1 MASSS
6 VGADA
11 AKMKPLNF
19 PLDLSKVPADMAEVM
34 QQIKQ
39 LAESM
44 LFHWSEFPI
53 VLPPSVTEILNDKD
67 RQNQIFKDLFKAP
80 VFDELEEVGTTPD
93 GQLKNLSKKQLDDIW
108 DNGEFDVDS
117 VNFPGQVHK
126 WRLTQLLQKGSQR
139 AHNTMLDDAAISLRL
154 MIITAR
160 NRFNSHFFSL
170 TKSARELGRGLW
182 LIFDILIGMPS
193 TSPGDLQSKIQDEH
207 MKHLVAELDIK
218 PKYKSTLDKFCTYV
232 KTMCEKLQSKNYQTA
247 ALRPPPVPYIYQTP
261 GGQEIDLRLFNKDL
275 INNCLPILSSILERG
290 ARGWHVQYRQKMMR
304 DLQGQGLSNE
314 EISQKINDAI
324 MKEYLDR
331 VFSGIS
337 TNTELENLQ
346 PGIGLLLV
354 SQAKSVIAM
363 KKAVSNV
370 KDKLT
375 IHKQRLKDHLE
386 KTYPVKSRIVAWVN
400 EQIARFEDDFIEQNL
415 WSAHEEAIALCERQD
430 LNQTAYFLKRDLNFI
445 KEREA
450 VLVKELGKVRIPN
463 KRYTFSTRIWMPKNY
478 IVTKVE
484 GTKQTVIPTKIVQ
497 MEPMRGRMPPNITYS
512 LERYRGRMTS
522 SRYPFWRWWNYL
534 QRTRAWSWNSLFFL
548 GVVVPWCSPVSIR
561 ALLWIKPFIPDLELS
576 QIDGTLYPKSSSK
589 TRTFISTLRALW
601 LHVLNSR
608 RKFEET
614 PDRGFLGKSLTRHLN
629 RIWNYFFKGALGSF
643 FLTLTYPL
651 MCVGG
656 SALSLIAALL
666 VPVWVPIATLLFH
679 LAGILIFDFDSP
691 ADNNKFS
698 ILFEALIYRIL
709 IMGLAQPI
717 VALIT
722 GSLLCPLAAL
732 GISVFAL
739 AKRLG
744 RGFWDTMMYFLVIR
758 SRGRVPVSDGFVA
771 RRIAGPGL
779 AANYFFQIKPEQA
792 LAALE
797 SKMELDELE
806 VWRKNLEKKI
816 EIPTEKYKKFVNQCF
831 GPFSAGLVS
840 DGVYSRLLKETQ
852 SLQKDLMV
860 KVNEREAR
868 LNTGLMSN
876 NSDKIKLPEREL
888 KITILQGAKMLEK
901 FYTERVFPL
910 INMTEEEFWEM
921 KMLEFRDWRGLAS
934 KKFSEIFSKAF
945 LIPLDGTDNLFRLE
959 VKHLNLSRYT
969 RMLASGNY
977 RDDLDLVTEV
987 HSPNGDVVARAPSLD
1002 QNYFDPNKVIIYTTR
1017 YQTSR
1022 SRSKPWKPRRRS
1034 VTFDQLQIPLPLP
1047 HPGVIALSIYNREH
1061 EHSPNN
1067 LEDAY
1072 CQRILRATKDTPY
1085 VDLGESMTEEEME
1098 LEASTPENGAE
1109 EDPNFLH
1116 IAQQERTFSEEDM
1129 ARLTDDNV
1137 KEVRVTIYSPKGEGE
1152 ASEGEGRPPIPYVDE
1167 GAGRVVYKEPE
1178 GDNTCVDV

>member
-1 MASSS
+1 MASPDDRA
-6 VGADA
+6 VTGKT

-19 PLDLSKVPADMAEVM
+19 PLDLSTVPTDMADVM
-34 QQIKQ
+34 KEIKK

-53 VLPPSVTEILNDKD
+53 VLPPSVTDIMNEEEINS
-67 RQNQIFKDLFKAP
+67 QIFKDLFKAP
-80 VFDELEEVGTTPD
+80 VFDELEEVGMTPE
-93 GQLKNLSKKQLDDIW
+93 GGLKKLSKKQLDAIW
-108 DNGEFDVDS
+108 DKGEFDVDS
-117 VNFPGQVHK
+117 LNFPGQVHK
-126 WRLTQLLQKGSQR
+126 WRLTQLLQKGSLR
-139 AHNTMLDDAAISLRL
+139 AHNTLLDDAAISLRL

-160 NRFNSHFFSL
+160 NRFSSHFFSL
-170 TKSARELGRGLW
+170 TKSAREMGRGLW
-182 LIFDILIGMPS
+182 LILDILIGMPS

-275 INNCLPILSSILERG
+275 INNCLPILGSILERG

-314 EISQKINDAI
+314 EISEKINDAI

-331 VFSGIS
+331 VFSAIS

-354 SQAKSVIAM
+354 AQAKSVIAM

-375 IHKQRLKDHLE
+375 THKQRLKDHL
-386 KTYPVKSRIVAWVN
+386 KQTYPVKSRIVAWVN
-400 EQIARFEDDFIEQNL
+400 EQIARFEEDFIAQNL
-415 WSAHEEAIALCERQD
+415 WSAHEEAITLCEQQG

-450 VLVKELGKVRIPN
+450 VLVKELSKVRIPN
-463 KRYTFSTRIWMPKNY
+463 RRYTFSTRIWLPKNY
-478 IVTKVE
+478 IVTKIE
-484 GTKQTVIPTKIVQ
+484 GTRRTVIQTKVIRT
-497 MEPMRGRMPPNITYS
+497 EPPPGRTPVNVSYS
-512 LERYRGRMTS
+512 LERYYGRMTS

-534 QRTRAWSWNSLFFL
+534 QRTWAWSWNSLFFL
-548 GVVVPWCSPVSIR
+548 GVVIPWYSPISIK
-561 ALLWIKPFIPDLELS
+561 ALFWIKPFIPDIELS
-576 QIDGTLYPKSSSK
+576 QIDGNLYLKTSSK
-589 TRTFISTLRALW
+589 TETFVSRFRALW
-601 LHVLNSR
+601 LHVFNSR
-608 RKFEET
+608 RKFEEA
-614 PDRGFLGKSLTRHLN
+614 PDRGFLGKSFTRHIN
-629 RIWNYFFKGALGSF
+629 RIWNYFFKGTLGSIL
-643 FLTLTYPL
+643 LTLTYPL
-651 MCVGG
+651 MCIGG
-656 SALSLIAALL
+656 SALSIIAALM

-679 LAGILIFDFDSP
+679 LVGVLIFDFDSP

-698 ILFEALIYRIL
+698 IVFEATIYRML
-709 IMGLAQPI
+709 IMGLLQPI
-717 VALIT
+717 AALIT
-722 GSLLCPLAAL
+722 GSLLCPMAAL
-732 GISVFAL
+732 GVSVFAL
-739 AKRLG
+739 AKRFG
-744 RGFWDTMMYFLVIR
+744 RGLWDTMMYFLVIR
-758 SRGRVPVSDGFVA
+758 SRGRVPISDGFVA

-779 AANYFFQIKPEQA
+779 AANHFFQIKPEQA

-806 VWRKNLEKKI
+806 VWRKNLETKI
-816 EIPTEKYKKFVNQCF
+816 EIPTEKYKKFVDQCF

-860 KVNEREAR
+860 KVREREAK

-901 FYTERVFPL
+901 FYVERIFPL
-910 INMTEEEFWEM
+910 LNMTEEEFWER
-921 KMLEFRDWRGLAS
+921 KLLELRDWRGLTS

-945 LIPLDGTDNLFRLE
+945 LIPLDESDNFFRLE
-959 VKHLNLSRYT
+959 VKHLNLRRYAA
-969 RMLASGNY
+969 MLDSADI

-987 HSPNGDVVARAPSLD
+987 HSPSALPFGKWEVVARAPSLD

-1017 YQTSR
+1017 YQMMR
-1022 SRSKPWKPRRRS
+1022 SRSKPWKPRRRN

-1067 LEDAY
+1067 IEDAY
-1072 CQRILRATKDTPY
+1072 CQRILKASKEVPY
-1085 VDLGESMTEEEME
+1085 IDLGESMTEEEME
-1098 LEASTPENGAE
+1098 LEASTPEDGAE
-1109 EDPNFLH
+1109 GEGDFLH

-1129 ARLTDDNV
+1129 ARLQDV
-1137 KEVRVTIYSPKGEGE
+1137 KL
-1152 ASEGEGRPPIPYVDE
+1152 
-1167 GAGRVVYKEPE
+1167 KELKFVKVICKY
-1178 GDNTCVDV
+1178 NFT